1 MERTEPPQSDTSE
14 AGTQAAPAPRFPAV
28 RGAFIAW
35 WVLLTV
41 ALAVVVEGALYAAM
55 LECHGYEGGLACQAS
70 AAIPLAAVALLG
82 VAVAGLF
89 LGLRASRRALLIA
102 AVSFAVV
109 VAGTAKALAP
119 SPRAD
124 VPAGVKHLDHF

>member
-1 MERTEPPQSDTSE
+1 MEPTEPKTEPSD
-14 AGTQAAPAPRFPAV
+14 AGTQPVVAPRFLAV

-41 ALAVVVEGALYAAM
+41 ALAVFVEGALYAAM
-55 LECHGYEGGLACQAS
+55 LDCHGYEGGLACQAS
-70 AAIPLAAVALLG
+70 ATIPLAAVALLG

-89 LGLRASRRALLIA
+89 LGLRASRRVLLIA

-119 SPRAD
+119 SPRAET
-124 VPAGVKHLDHF
+124 PAGVKHLDHF